1 MAVTAYCLFFLVISS
16 GWALESTSGSS
27 FEIKE
32 EELYKT
38 IIEQKGSNHGAAERN
53 QQRLSWLPFMIPV
66 ILLGLS
72 IVVGTFG
79 LRFVSTSTSGIHIG
93 KSFIANSLQTSDE
106 KLNHISNEDN
116 NLNTLTYKVYEAF
129 QKALSHFDI

>member
-1 MAVTAYCLFFLVISS
+1 MISS

-27 FEIKE
+27 FKIKE

-129 QKALSHFDI
+129 EKALRHFDT

>member
-1 MAVTAYCLFFLVISS
+1 MALTTYCLLFLVISC

-38 IIEQKGSNHGAAERN
+38 IIEQKESNHGAAERN

-129 QKALSHFDI
+129 ENALRHFDT